1 MRVEI
6 TKCYLVQVTD
16 EDGNELAC
24 EYVFGDKEE
33 AKNTGRHLKKLTA
46 MRQEY
51 DRNLYRKGA
60 E

>member
-6 TKCYLVQVTD
+6 TKCYLVQVMD

-24 EYVFGDKEE
+24 EYVFGDKED
-33 AKNTGRHLKKLTA
+33 AKETGRMLK
-46 MRQEY
+46 
-51 DRNLYRKGA
+51 RKCKEDA